1 MLELCMFRAV
11 ICILNYYKKALIR
24 NKVRREK
31 MSVDGFNFDNVFIRI
46 LNRLGDAIILSLT
59 FVVCC
64 LPLFTIGSAITAL
77 YYTTMKSIT
86 IEDGY
91 VFKFF
96 IKSFKENLKQ
106 STIIWIIS
114 LVALDILSLN
124 VWFWYS
130 QWKQNGSEAMQM
142 IMVLSVVAIIVAL
155 MVIMYVFPLQAKFE
169 NSVKVQFKNA
179 FLLSVKNF
187 PITILLFAIMAIIVW
202 FFYYMSVVFVVIGFG
217 LMGYLYGY
225 FMSKCFEPYLKQE
238 EATKETTAEDTKMV
252 ADEGKSETDKEE
264 EIDKEIKDEKETET
278 DKETENDKEEET
290 KKEEEDERKVE
301 TEKKV
306 DAEKEAEI

>member
-1 MLELCMFRAV
+1 MFRAV

-202 FFYYMSVVFVVIGFG
+202 FFYYMSVMAVAVFVVIGFG